1 MYLIEKIV
9 LVLKLSL
16 FLYLLRDDGDN
27 PETEEDAGPA
37 DESEIPEPE
46 EYVDLL
52 VDDVQGENAQPVVVN
67 DRS

>member
-1 MYLIEKIV
+1 MYLIV

-27 PETEEDAGPA
+27 PETEEDAGPT

-46 EYVDLL
+46 EHVDLL
-52 VDDVQGENAQPVVVN
+52 VDDVQGEDAQPVVVD